1 MIDAAVSYD
10 NRNGVWMNVAICNNK
25 GSSIEILRRFE
36 SFGQLLNDRF
46 YVDSFE
52 SGSEMISNI
61 KSGESYDLIIIYCD
75 SDNKGYECGPYLREE
90 MSNNDVELVYVLSSE
105 YVPIRLANSK
115 PLILLKDPLNSNDI
129 EYIIKLYY
137 KAKRETRLSY
147 VCKNRH
153 GTTLI
158 PYKDIMYIY
167 SNVRLLTVVT
177 KECSHTC
184 YDRIKNFPEIPGL
197 YQINQSFIINAN
209 YIAVY
214 SKAKVVMVDG
224 IEILISRN
232 FKDDVRE
239 KLERYV
245 KENAVPISE

>member
-1 MIDAAVSYD
+1 
-10 NRNGVWMNVAICNNK
+10 MNVAICNCNN
-25 GSSIEILRRFE
+25 GSSIEILGWFDNY
-36 SFGQLLNDRF
+36 GQLLNDCF
-46 YVDSFE
+46 YVDTFE
-52 SGSEMISNI
+52 SGYEMISNI
-61 KSGESYDLIIIYCD
+61 KSGERYDLILIYC
-75 SDNKGYECGPYLREE
+75 DNKGYECGPYLREE
-90 MSNNDVELVYVLSSE
+90 MGNNDVELVYVLSSE
-105 YVPIRLANSK
+105 YVPIRLANAK
-115 PLILLKDPLNSNDI
+115 PLILLKNPLSSNDI

-137 KAKRETRLSY
+137 KKAKRETRLSY

-167 SNVRLLTVVT
+167 SNVRLITIVT
-177 KECSHTC
+177 KERSHTC
-184 YDRIKNFPEIPGL
+184 YDRIKKFPEIPGL

-224 IEILISRN
+224 TEILISRN

-245 KENAVPISE
+245 KENAVPIFE